1 MKTKPARLAKIP
13 VEIFQT
19 MMFGGWPSKWT
30 KRETGQWVT
39 HGSWCALL
47 PISVQKM
54 AALGCPFHEVRDKS
68 QFGRASQPSSCD
80 QAFTV
85 SCIVMQFTHESFG
98 ICHFCGSWL
107 NRINPRV
114 LKITNAVCTWRG
126 WTLPP
131 FTLWMWKNTTCLWD
145 HFAQYDF
152 KKSPP
157 FWKSAMKLWIIQC
170 LPLLSHAPSQNFVW
184 HLLWLLITE
193 GKLFNSLFH
202 SAYLVFLINLIS
214 IKPICLPCIICGTY
228 AMRINAVLWHVTQQT
243 F

>member
-1 MKTKPARLAKIP
+1 
-13 VEIFQT
+13 
-19 MMFGGWPSKWT
+19 
-30 KRETGQWVT
+30 
-39 HGSWCALL
+39 
-47 PISVQKM
+47 
-54 AALGCPFHEVRDKS
+54 
-68 QFGRASQPSSCD
+68 
-80 QAFTV
+80 
-85 SCIVMQFTHESFG
+85 MQFTHESFG

>member
-1 MKTKPARLAKIP
+1 
-13 VEIFQT
+13 
-19 MMFGGWPSKWT
+19 MFVL
-30 KRETGQWVT
+30 RER
-39 HGSWCALL
+39 
-47 PISVQKM
+47 M
-54 AALGCPFHEVRDKS
+54 
-68 QFGRASQPSSCD
+68 
-80 QAFTV
+80 
-85 SCIVMQFTHESFG
+85 
-98 ICHFCGSWL
+98 
-107 NRINPRV
+107 
-114 LKITNAVCTWRG
+114 
-126 WTLPP
+126 
-131 FTLWMWKNTTCLWD
+131 TCLRG

-228 AMRINAVLWHVTQQT
+228 AMRITLRSRHSSRVTCLVYAHMYLHSFCNFQLKQT
-243 F
+243 ISVILSGRCSNNNVYVYSMQVWRAHEKCNLIMGQLMSD

>member
-1 MKTKPARLAKIP
+1 MAHDALCFQSQYKTWRLWA
-13 VEIFQT
+13 
-19 MMFGGWPSKWT
+19 
-30 KRETGQWVT
+30 
-39 HGSWCALL
+39 
-47 PISVQKM
+47 
-54 AALGCPFHEVRDKS
+54 CPFHEVRDKS

-170 LPLLSHAPSQNFVW
+170 FPLLSHAPSQNFVW

-214 IKPICLPCIICGTY
+214 IADLFTLHYLWDVCNEDKCCVVTRYAADILVASLALFTLTCICIPF
-228 AMRINAVLWHVTQQT
+228 AT
-243 F
+243 FN